1 MADVEE
7 LETQVDEKSMKLTL
21 QQACK
26 VAQGFPIDSKY
37 WKDKTILTERRT
49 LRKYLEE
56 SIDASERK
64 KLLEEIVHV
73 LDK

>member
-7 LETQVDEKSMKLTL
+7 LETQEDEKSMKLTL
-21 QQACK
+21 QQACE
-26 VAQGFPIDSKY
+26 VAQGFHIDSKY
-37 WKDKTILTERRT
+37 WKDKIILTVGRT

-64 KLLEEIVHV
+64 ELSEEVCSRIG
-73 LDK
+73 